1 MTRILPEDSGPAEPW
16 RSSGE
21 ARARGG
27 GPRLHSVP
35 GERPRRRRRQR
46 RAGMPRHWSSCRA
59 QASLAQAARCYC
71 YSHCYCGLPWRLRPA
86 GAATAVASLGLN
98 E

>member
-1 MTRILPEDSGPAEPW
+1 MTRILLEDPGPAEPGR
-16 RSSGE
+16 RSRE
-21 ARARGG
+21 ARGRGG

-46 RAGMPRHWSSCRA
+46 RAGMPRHRSSCRA
-59 QASLAQAARCYC
+59 QASLAQAARGCC
-71 YSHCYCGLPWRLRPA
+71 YSHCCCGLPWRLRPA
-86 GAATAVASLGLN
+86 GAAAAVASLGLN